1 MSVSLPKLV
10 RLFLYLQ
17 VLILLVLHLGSIPL
31 VFWVGF
37 KFNLVSFWGC
47 LKFVSHAFVCFIGSF
62 ESFKTR
68 LGKLFVYPLIEL
80 FEIQWMS

>member
-1 MSVSLPKLV
+1 
-10 RLFLYLQ
+10 
-17 VLILLVLHLGSIPL
+17 
-31 VFWVGF
+31 
-37 KFNLVSFWGC
+37 